1 MKIMQYVPKDVVV
14 EKLAINLDFNDIINY
29 CKTSK
34 KYNKII
40 CNNNIFWHKYI
51 HNKFNIKCESVDIKR
66 LQNIAYWLDYL
77 EKNNI
82 PFKGIPEYQEPKK
95 IFWWLDK
102 FKEIKQ
108 LHLNGNTNMAIQKLV
123 GLKSKIKK
131 ELILPV
137 HPELLSDFEAF
148 INDIIYYYEHER
160 TDIAKFLLNEFL
172 GSQNNNSFDNNF
184 IKVMLTYGGF

>member
-77 EKNNI
+77 EKNKI
-82 PFKGIPEYQEPKK
+82 LSKEGITFYKK
-95 IFWWLDK
+95 IIFPNDTLVHNNYRIRLFLFYEWYKFWE
-102 FKEIKQ
+102 KEIA
-108 LHLNGNTNMAIQKLV
+108 N
-123 GLKSKIKK
+123 
-131 ELILPV
+131 
-137 HPELLSDFEAF
+137 
-148 INDIIYYYEHER
+148 
-160 TDIAKFLLNEFL
+160 
-172 GSQNNNSFDNNF
+172 
-184 IKVMLTYGGF
+184 